1 MSMYSH
7 TQTREHMRRAETQFQ
22 SFVAVHNEHV
32 LSIVVELVMQLLLI
46 GALLALIMF
55 LAAAYAR
62 AVVHFTSLMWMHVQ
76 DEHT

>member
-7 TQTREHMRRAETQFQ
+7 IQTRERKRRAEDQVE

-32 LSIVVELVMQLLLI
+32 FSIIVELVMQLLLI
-46 GALLALIMF
+46 GALLAVIML

-62 AVVHFTSLMWMHVQ
+62 AVVHFTSLMWVHVQ
-76 DEHT
+76 DEPI